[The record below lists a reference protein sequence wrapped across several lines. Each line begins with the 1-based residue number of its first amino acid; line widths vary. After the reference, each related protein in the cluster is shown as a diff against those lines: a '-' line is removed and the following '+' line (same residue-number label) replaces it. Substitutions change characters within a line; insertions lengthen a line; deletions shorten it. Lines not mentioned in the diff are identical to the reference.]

1 MLRGDGCARPLSGL
15 RDGPVTTFLAAAL
28 ARLDPLL
35 PRPKDL
41 GPAVLGTLVAALPVA
56 AMRVYVAHDLSP
68 MARWIDLWRVQ
79 YGDLEFWATTALV
92 AALILKNL
100 PSRLHGAGRFALHA
114 FCTATMAASI
124 AELAFLSVT
133 GTRFDLDLL
142 AVAWTDAP
150 QVAPVV
156 LSEVQAWHL
165 GALVA
170 GVTMCF
176 SPMAL
181 RFGEGPSRWSR
192 ATILLA
198 LPIVWLEGVGRGQ
211 PARALRI
218 AQASLLEG
226 LYWDALDRIGEKTI
240 PPEESE
246 LVPVTVSL
254 TSETTAAGTTAS
266 GTTASGAAPSGSAP
280 SRRPPNVVLVFL
292 ESVGYANT
300 SLGTPALDTTPN
312 LARLAASGLSAANHT
327 TVVPHTSKSVVATL
341 CGQVPWLVTDVTEAR
356 PGGLPGRCLPEL
368 LEAVGYRTAFFQT
381 AHEEFERRSELLHR
395 MGFDWFRSRDTLS
408 RAGFQKVNY
417 FGIEDDAMLDP
428 GLHWSAASEQP
439 FFATYLTLTSH
450 HDYVVP
456 TDFPR
461 RATYPGVTG
470 RRAKHLD
477 SVRYVD
483 RFVGELVARYEAA
496 GLADNTL
503 FVFQGD
509 HGEGF
514 GEHGR
519 SQHDL
524 VIWEE
529 GLHVP
534 LVLYG
539 PGVLGARTGAIDG
552 PRQVLDVVPT
562 VLDVVGA
569 KVDGGYLPGTSLLKD
584 VPQARVV
591 RHACW
596 RTHRCLAERRGTEKF
611 IDHYRDRS
619 PQLFDLAAD
628 PREASDRV
636 KTLSS
641 NERAERVEGLR
652 SWRARVQ
659 GRLEALAARERATLQ
674 RPDDAPALATFG
686 GTLDVLGCD
695 LPAQVIRNES
705 LWVTCRFR
713 LKEAMD
719 SAWKVSVRA
728 EGPFTAVDRDAP
740 PLDGLLPTFKWTPG
754 HAVTDTLRVRIPA
767 TARVGEIKVAIGW
780 ERYTGTRIPM
790 DGGGEWFQIGT
801 VPLVAPEWAGSTAS
815 SRAASVPVVP
825 PAVEDEV
832 PDAEDP

>member
-1 MLRGDGCARPLSGL
+1 MTTLLSAVF
-15 RDGPVTTFLAAAL
+15 R
-28 ARLDPLL
+28 RLDALL

-41 GPAVLGTLVAALPVA
+41 GPAVLGTFLAALPVA
-56 AMRVYVAHDLSP
+56 VTRVYVARELSP
-68 MARWIDLWRVQ
+68 MATWMDLWRVQ
-79 YGDLEFWATTALV
+79 YGDLEFWATTALIG
-92 AALILKNL
+92 ALILRNI
-100 PSRLHGAGRFALHA
+100 PASLHAPGRVTLHA
-114 FCTATMAASI
+114 FCTVTMAASI
-124 AELAFLSVT
+124 GELVFLLVT
-133 GTRFDLDLL
+133 GSRFDLDLM

-156 LSEVQAWHL
+156 LSEVEAWHV

-176 SPMAL
+176 SPMVL
-181 RFGEGPSRWSR
+181 RFGEGPSRWTR
-192 ATILLA
+192 TAFLLA
-198 LPIVWLEGVGRGQ
+198 LPNVWLEGVGRGQ

-218 AQASLLEG
+218 TQASLIEG
-226 LYWDALDRIGEKTI
+226 LYWDALDRIGEKTL

-254 TSETTAAGTTAS
+254 PDPAVNPDPA
-266 GTTASGAAPSGSAP
+266 
-280 SRRPPNVVLVFL
+280 PPNVVLVFL

-300 SLGTPALDTTPN
+300 SLGTPALDSTPN
-312 LARLAASGLSAANHT
+312 LARLAAAGLSAANHT
-327 TVVPHTSKSVVATL
+327 TVVPHTSKSLVATL

-368 LEAVGYRTAFFQT
+368 LRSIGYRTAFFQT
-381 AHEEFERRSELLHR
+381 AHEEFEQRSALMFR
-395 MGFDWFRSRDTLS
+395 MGFDRFRSRDTLS

-428 GLHWSAASEQP
+428 GVQWSASAKQP

-461 RATYPGVTG
+461 KADYPGVSG

-477 SVRYVD
+477 AVRYVD
-483 RFVGELVARYEAA
+483 RFIGELVARYEAA

-539 PGVLGARTGAIDG
+539 PGVLGGRTGVIDG
-552 PRQVLDVVPT
+552 PRQALDVVPT
-562 VLDVVGA
+562 VLDAIGA
-569 KVDGGYLPGTSLLKD
+569 KVDAGYLPGTSLLRD
-584 VPQARVV
+584 VPAGRVV

-628 PREASDRV
+628 PLEASDRV

-641 NERAERVEGLR
+641 KDRDGRVEGLR

-659 GRLEALAARERATLQ
+659 GRLEALAMRQRADLQ
-674 RPDDAPALATFG
+674 VPDDSPALATFG
-686 GTLDVLGCD
+686 GQLDVLGCE
-695 LPAQVIRNES
+695 LPEQVIRNES

-713 LKEAMD
+713 MREAND

-728 EGPFTAVDRDAP
+728 EGPFTAVDRDSAP
-740 PLDGLLPTFKWTPG
+740 VDGILPTFKWTPG
-754 HAVTDTLRVRIPA
+754 NAVTDTMRVKIPA
-767 TARVGEIKVAIGW
+767 TARVGEVKVSIGW
-780 ERYTGTRIPM
+780 ERYTGTRIPVE
-790 DGGGEWFQIGT
+790 GGGEWFQVGT
-801 VPLVAPEWAGSTAS
+801 VPLVAPEWSSTKAAPH
-815 SRAASVPVVP
+815 AASVPHAP

-832 PDAEDP
+832 PDAEEP

>member
-1 MLRGDGCARPLSGL
+1 MTSSFSALLR
-15 RDGPVTTFLAAAL
+15 
-28 ARLDPLL
+28 RLDALL

-41 GPAVLGTLVAALPVA
+41 GPAVCGTLVAALPVA
-56 AMRVYVAHDLSP
+56 AMRVYVARDLSP

-79 YGDLEFWATTALV
+79 YGDLEFWSTTALV
-92 AALILKNL
+92 AALILRNL
-100 PSRLHGAGRFALHA
+100 PARLHGAGRAFFHA
-114 FCTATMAASI
+114 FCTVAMAASI
-124 AELAFLSVT
+124 GELAFLSVT

-156 LSEVQAWHL
+156 MSEVEAWHL
-165 GALVA
+165 VALVV

-192 ATILLA
+192 SALILA
-198 LPIVWLEGVGRGQ
+198 LPLVWMEGVGRAQ
-211 PARALRI
+211 PARSLRI

-240 PPEESE
+240 PPEASE

-254 TSETTAAGTTAS
+254 PAAPTSAT
-266 GTTASGAAPSGSAP
+266 GAATVGADASAAP
-280 SRRPPNVVLVFL
+280 AVRRPPNIVLVFL

-300 SLGTPALDTTPN
+300 SLGNPSLDTTPN
-312 LARLAASGLSAANHT
+312 LARLGAAGLVARNHT
-327 TVVPHTSKSVVATL
+327 AIVPHTSKSIVATL
-341 CGQVPWLVTDVTEAR
+341 CGQVPWLVTDVIEAR

-368 LEAVGYRTAFFQT
+368 LESVGYRTAFFQT
-381 AHEEFERRSELLHR
+381 AHEEFEQRAALIHR
-395 MGFDWFRSRDTLS
+395 MGFDRFRSRDTLS
-408 RAGFQKVNY
+408 RTGFQKVNY
-417 FGIEDDAMLDP
+417 FGIEDDAMLEP
-428 GLHWSAASEQP
+428 GLAWSAASEQP

-461 RATYPGVTG
+461 KASYPGVTG
-470 RRAKHLD
+470 RRVKHLD
-477 SVRYVD
+477 AVRYVD
-483 RFVGELVARYEAA
+483 RFIGDLVARYEAA
-496 GLADNTL
+496 GLAENTL

-539 PGVLGARTGAIDG
+539 PGVLGGRTGAIDG
-552 PRQVLDVVPT
+552 PRQVIDVVPT

-569 KVDGGYLPGTSLLKD
+569 TVEGGYLPGTSLLRD
-584 VPQARVV
+584 VPAERVL

-611 IDHYRDRS
+611 IDHYRDRA
-619 PQLFDLAAD
+619 PQLFDLAVD
-628 PREASDRV
+628 PTEARDRV
-636 KTLSS
+636 KTLASK
-641 NERAERVEGLR
+641 ERESRVEGLR

-659 GRLEALAARERATLQ
+659 GRLEALSERARGELQ
-674 RPDDAPALATFG
+674 VDDDAPALATFG
-686 GTLDVLGCD
+686 GQLDVLGCE

-713 LKEAMD
+713 MKEAVD

-740 PLDGLLPTFKWTPG
+740 PLDGVLPTFKWIPG
-754 HAVTDTLRVRIPA
+754 KAVTDTMRVKIPA
-767 TARVGEIKVAIGW
+767 TARVGGVKVSIGW
-780 ERYTGTRIPM
+780 ERYTGTRIPL
-790 DGGGEWFQIGT
+790 DGGGEWYEVGT
-801 VPLVAPEWAGSTAS
+801 VPLVAPEWAGTKASAHATTA
-815 SRAASVPVVP
+815 PVEP
-825 PAVEDEV
+825 PAVEDDV